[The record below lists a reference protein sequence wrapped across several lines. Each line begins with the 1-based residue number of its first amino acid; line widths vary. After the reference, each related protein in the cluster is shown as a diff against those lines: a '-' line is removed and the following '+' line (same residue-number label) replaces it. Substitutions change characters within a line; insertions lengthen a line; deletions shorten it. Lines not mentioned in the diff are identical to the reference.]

1 MTKAAPI
8 SCTANN
14 VLPIMRLYVHLDEKS
29 ANRTCGSREPYWLKN
44 IARMTPDNGK
54 YQASII
60 QIERMM
66 QINARVAAMPSHF
79 RMSVVPACR
88 LLVSMSDAA

>member
-1 MTKAAPI
+1 
-8 SCTANN
+8 
-14 VLPIMRLYVHLDEKS
+14 
-29 ANRTCGSREPYWLKN
+29 
-44 IARMTPDNGK
+44 MTPDNGK